1 MERTREDLLPLRA
14 GVDVSWFGVTMPAYL
29 EVWRPEGRERVALQ
43 GERVAV
49 GRDDSNDVALPD
61 DGTASRL
68 HAVFELVGSGWCL
81 IDLSSHNGTF
91 VNDERISGERPLHNG
106 DDIRIG
112 KTRLVYRNDEIDHE
126 LLATEAPLRAPDLT
140 RREREV
146 LIALCRPVV
155 SRDVFTEPAAIQQIA
170 SELGVSGGAV
180 KQHLLHLY
188 DKFGI
193 HEAGENRR
201 ARLANEAMRRGAVR
215 LADLRGG
222 SGRA

>member
-1 MERTREDLLPLRA
+1 
-14 GVDVSWFGVTMPAYL
+14 MPSYL
-29 EVWRPEGRERVALQ
+29 EVWRPEGRERVRLQ

-49 GRDDSNDVALPD
+49 GRDASNDVALPD
-61 DGTASRL
+61 DTTASRL
-68 HAVFELVGSGWCL
+68 HAVLERVGSGWCL

-112 KTRLVYRNDEIDHE
+112 KTRLVLRTDEADHE

-146 LIALCRPVV
+146 LVALCSPVV
-155 SRDVFTEPAAIQQIA
+155 SGERFTEPAAIHQIA
-170 SELGVSGGAV
+170 SELGVSDGAI
-180 KQHLLHLY
+180 KQHLLRLY
-188 DKFGI
+188 DKFDI
-193 HEAGENRR
+193 HEAGEHRR
-201 ARLANEAMRRGAVR
+201 VRLANEALRRGAVR
-215 LADLRGG
+215 VADLRRG